1 MQKYVFIVVLLL
13 LTIVV
18 FLLRECSMSNVELEE
33 PFTPFIR
40 QQFRQKS
47 RQLRLGLRKRQG
59 QATNWVNR
67 IAMKYGLGL

>member
-1 MQKYVFIVVLLL
+1 
-13 LTIVV
+13 
-18 FLLRECSMSNVELEE
+18 MSNVELEE